1 MRRAALTV
9 LVVEDNKIY
18 RTVMLKQLE
27 VLGYRAVVARNGWE
41 GLHKWQSNWFDLV
54 LTDCHMPIMDDFQ
67 MTQTIREE
75 EIETCLER
83 TPIIA
88 VTANAL
94 HGESAKCLAS
104 GMDDYIPKP
113 VEIGGLESKSFCF
126 LGCNFAQ
133 KTAYSIRANFSAKN
147 VRLT

>member
-9 LVVEDNKIY
+9 LVVEDNEIY

-27 VLGYRAVVARNGWE
+27 MLGYSAVVARNGRE
-41 GLHKWQSNWFDLV
+41 GLHKWQSNWFDLM
-54 LTDCHMPIMDDFQ
+54 LTYCHMPIMDGFE

-94 HGESAKCLAS
+94 HGELAKCLAS

-113 VEIGGLESKSFCF
+113 VEIGVLESKI
-126 LGCNFAQ
+126 
-133 KTAYSIRANFSAKN
+133 IRFF
-147 VRLT
+147 RL

>member
-27 VLGYRAVVARNGWE
+27 VLGYSAVVARNGRE

-54 LTDCHMPIMDDFQ
+54 LTDCHMPIMDRFE

-104 GMDDYIPKP
+104 GMDGY
-113 VEIGGLESKSFCF
+113 F
-126 LGCNFAQ
+126 
-133 KTAYSIRANFSAKN
+133 KT
-147 VRLT
+147 L

>member
-1 MRRAALTV
+1 
-9 LVVEDNKIY
+9 
-18 RTVMLKQLE
+18 
-27 VLGYRAVVARNGWE
+27 
-41 GLHKWQSNWFDLV
+41 
-54 LTDCHMPIMDDFQ
+54 

-113 VEIGGLESKSFCF
+113 VEIGVLELKSFSF

-133 KTAYSIRANFSAKN
+133 KTAFRIRANFSAKN
-147 VRLT
+147 VLLT

>member
-1 MRRAALTV
+1 MRRAASTV
-9 LVVEDNKIY
+9 LVVEDNEIN

-27 VLGYRAVVARNGWE
+27 VLGYSAVVARNGRE
-41 GLHKWQSNWFDLV
+41 GPHKWQSNWFDLV
-54 LTDCHMPIMDDFQ
+54 LTDCHMPIMDGFE

-113 VEIGGLESKSFCF
+113 VETGVLESKI
-126 LGCNFAQ
+126 
-133 KTAYSIRANFSAKN
+133 IRFFR
-147 VRLT
+147 V

>member
-1 MRRAALTV
+1 MRYAALTV
-9 LVVEDNKIY
+9 LVVEDNEIN

-27 VLGYRAVVARNGWE
+27 MLVYSAVVAGNGRQ

-54 LTDCHMPIMDDFQ
+54 LTDCHMPIMDRFE

-113 VEIGGLESKSFCF
+113 VEIGVLELKSFGF

-133 KTAYSIRANFSAKN
+133 KTAFRIRANFSAKN

>member
-54 LTDCHMPIMDDFQ
+54 LTDCHMPIMDDFE

-83 TPIIA
+83 TLIIA

-94 HGESAKCLAS
+94 DGKAAKCLAS
-104 GMDDYIPKP
+104 GMDGY
-113 VEIGGLESKSFCF
+113 F
-126 LGCNFAQ
+126 
-133 KTAYSIRANFSAKN
+133 KT
-147 VRLT
+147 L

>member
-9 LVVEDNKIY
+9 LVVEDNEIN

-27 VLGYRAVVARNGWE
+27 VLGYSAVVARNGRE

-54 LTDCHMPIMDDFQ
+54 LTDCHMPIMDGFE

-104 GMDDYIPKP
+104 GMDDYILKS
-113 VEIGGLESKSFCF
+113 VEIGVLESKI
-126 LGCNFAQ
+126 
-133 KTAYSIRANFSAKN
+133 IRFFR
-147 VRLT
+147 V

>member
-9 LVVEDNKIY
+9 LVVEDNEIN

-27 VLGYRAVVARNGWE
+27 VLGYSAVVARNGRE
-41 GLHKWQSNWFDLV
+41 GPHKWQSNWFDLV
-54 LTDCHMPIMDDFQ
+54 LTDCHMPIMDGFE

-104 GMDDYIPKP
+104 GMDDYIPKS
-113 VEIGGLESKSFCF
+113 VEIGVLESKI
-126 LGCNFAQ
+126 
-133 KTAYSIRANFSAKN
+133 IRFFK
-147 VRLT
+147 V

>member
-1 MRRAALTV
+1 MRRAASTV
-9 LVVEDNKIY
+9 LVVEDNEIN

-27 VLGYRAVVARNGWE
+27 VLGYSAVVARNGRE

-54 LTDCHMPIMDDFQ
+54 LTDCHMPIMDGFE

-94 HGESAKCLAS
+94 HGESAKCLTS

-113 VEIGGLESKSFCF
+113 VETGVLESKI
-126 LGCNFAQ
+126 
-133 KTAYSIRANFSAKN
+133 IRFFR
-147 VRLT
+147 V